1 MAPAAANTS
10 ADAVAPAADKSAMLE
25 GLYRDHRDELVDF
38 LRRQFGAGPPD
49 PEDIAQLA
57 FEKLLRRKTF
67 SDLSS
72 VRAFLWSTAKNLSIS
87 SLRRNKTRAS
97 YDYEVQR
104 LYFARSGDEMCPTRV
119 VEAEQQLSII
129 AVALRHMPENRRQ
142 AFVLHR
148 IEGLNKAEVARRLGI
163 SRTAVV
169 KRLARAAAE
178 IDDALEAHC
187 GAASE
192 RGEYKKALKPRPDNP
207 PSRSRALRKKR
218 HRPALRVAVP
228 LAAAAAIATIALSIA
243 TRQPSRPFDS
253 NPPVLANYAS
263 ERGEIKALTL
273 PDGSR
278 VTLASLTELSVSLSS
293 GARAAALIKG
303 AAVFDV
309 AADPARPFSVD
320 AGGVSA
326 AALGTVFEVRNNG
339 GVVRVAVA
347 EGEVELA
354 RPFLLANQ
362 PTSLVQRNA
371 LTAGEF
377 ASLRLDS
384 DQVIFGSFKAQD
396 FASWRQSRLNYE
408 GATLKEIIADAN
420 RYSARRIVLQG
431 DHEKVQS
438 LTITGFFNSDDV
450 DEMLA
455 TLTEVF
461 PVTIERATPEKIVV
475 RID

>member
-10 ADAVAPAADKSAMLE
+10 AEAVAPAADQSAMLE

-87 SLRRNKTRAS
+87 SLRRNKARAS
-97 YDYEVQR
+97 YDSAVQR
-104 LYFARSGDEMCPTRV
+104 LYFASSGDEMSPARV
-119 VEAEQQLSII
+119 VEAQQQLSII
-129 AVALRHMPENRRQ
+129 AAALRHMPENRRQ
-142 AFVLHR
+142 TFVLHR
-148 IEGLNKAEVARRLGI
+148 IEGLNKAQVARRLGI

-192 RGEYKKALKPRPDNP
+192 RGEYKKALKPRPDKP
-207 PSRSRALRKKR
+207 PSRLRALRERR

-228 LAAAAAIATIALSIA
+228 LAAAAVIAAIALSIA
-243 TRQPSRPFDS
+243 TRQPSGPF
-253 NPPVLANYAS
+253 PPVLANYAS

-303 AAVFDV
+303 AAIFDV
-309 AADPARPFSVD
+309 AADPARPFAVD

-326 AALGTVFEVRNNG
+326 TALGTVFEVRNNG

-362 PTSLVQRNA
+362 PTDLVQRNA

-384 DQVIFGSFKAQD
+384 DQVIFGAFKAQD
-396 FASWRQSRLNYE
+396 FACWRQSRLNYE

-420 RYSARRIVLQG
+420 RYSARRIVLEG
-431 DHEKVQS
+431 DHKKVQS
-438 LTITGFFNSDDV
+438 LTMTGFFNSDDV
-450 DEMLA
+450 DELLA

-461 PVTIERATPEKIVV
+461 PVTIERTTPEKIVV
-475 RID
+475 SID

>member
-1 MAPAAANTS
+1 MAPAAVNTS

-72 VRAFLWSTAKNLSIS
+72 VRAFLWSTAKNLGIS
-87 SLRRNKTRAS
+87 SLRRNKARAS
-97 YDYEVQR
+97 YDCEVQR
-104 LYFARSGDEMCPTRV
+104 LYFARSGDEMSPARV
-119 VEAEQQLSII
+119 VEAQQQLSII
-129 AVALRHMPENRRQ
+129 AAALRHMPENRRQ
-142 AFVLHR
+142 TFVLHR

-178 IDDALEAHC
+178 IDDALQAHC

-207 PSRSRALRKKR
+207 PSRLRALREKR

-228 LAAAAAIATIALSIA
+228 LAAATAIAAITLSIA
-243 TRQPSRPFDS
+243 TRQPSRPF
-253 NPPVLANYAS
+253 PPVLANYAS
-263 ERGEIKALTL
+263 ERGEIKPLTL

-293 GARAAALIKG
+293 GARAVALIKG
-303 AAVFDV
+303 AAIFDV
-309 AADPARPFSVD
+309 AADAARPFAVD

-326 AALGTVFEVRNNG
+326 TALGTVFEVRNNG

-396 FASWRQSRLNYE
+396 FACWRQSRLNYE

-431 DHEKVQS
+431 DHKKVQS
-438 LTITGFFNSDDV
+438 LTMTGFFNSDDV
-450 DEMLA
+450 DELLA

-461 PVTIERATPEKIVV
+461 PVTIERTTPEKIVV
-475 RID
+475 SID

>member
-87 SLRRNKTRAS
+87 SLRRNKARAS
-97 YDYEVQR
+97 YDSAVQR
-104 LYFARSGDEMCPTRV
+104 LYFARSGDEMSPARV

-129 AVALRHMPENRRQ
+129 AAALRHMPENRRQ
-142 AFVLHR
+142 TFVLHR

-192 RGEYKKALKPRPDNP
+192 RGEYKKALKPMPDNP
-207 PSRSRALRKKR
+207 PSRLRALREKR

-228 LAAAAAIATIALSIA
+228 LAAAAAIAAIALSMAI
-243 TRQPSRPFDS
+243 RQPSRPF
-253 NPPVLANYAS
+253 PPVLANYAS
-263 ERGEIKALTL
+263 ERGEIKPLTL

-303 AAVFDV
+303 AAIFDV
-309 AADPARPFSVD
+309 AADPARPFAVD

-326 AALGTVFEVRNNG
+326 TALGTVFEVRNNG

-347 EGEVELA
+347 EGKVELA
-354 RPFLLANQ
+354 RPFLLAKQ
-362 PTSLVQRNA
+362 PTDLVQRHA
-371 LTAGEF
+371 LAAGEF

-384 DQVIFGSFKAQD
+384 DQVIFGAFNAQD

-408 GATLKEIIADAN
+408 GATLKEIVADAN

-438 LTITGFFNSDDV
+438 LTMTGFFNSDDV

-461 PVTIERATPEKIVV
+461 PVTIERTTPEKIVV
-475 RID
+475 SID

>member
-1 MAPAAANTS
+1 MENTKKTGLEIKEQAYRWHLLLEDGSSSTAQRREFETWLRQDPRHRDAYERAAVAWAAFARLKRGDLGLDTS
-10 ADAVAPAADKSAMLE
+10 ANDS
-25 GLYRDHRDELVDF
+25 
-38 LRRQFGAGPPD
+38 
-49 PEDIAQLA
+49 
-57 FEKLLRRKTF
+57 
-67 SDLSS
+67 
-72 VRAFLWSTAKNLSIS
+72 
-87 SLRRNKTRAS
+87 
-97 YDYEVQR
+97 
-104 LYFARSGDEMCPTRV
+104 
-119 VEAEQQLSII
+119 
-129 AVALRHMPENRRQ
+129 
-142 AFVLHR
+142 
-148 IEGLNKAEVARRLGI
+148 
-163 SRTAVV
+163 
-169 KRLARAAAE
+169 
-178 IDDALEAHC
+178 
-187 GAASE
+187 
-192 RGEYKKALKPRPDNP
+192 LKPRPDNP
-207 PSRSRALRKKR
+207 PSRLRALREKR

-228 LAAAAAIATIALSIA
+228 LAAAAAIAAIALSIA
-243 TRQPSRPFDS
+243 IRQPSRPFDS

-263 ERGEIKALTL
+263 ERGEIKPLTL

-303 AAVFDV
+303 AAIFDV

-326 AALGTVFEVRNNG
+326 TALGTVFEVRNNG

-384 DQVIFGSFKAQD
+384 DQVILGSFKAQD
-396 FASWRQSRLNYE
+396 FACWRQSRLNYE

-438 LTITGFFNSDDV
+438 LTMTGFFNSDDV

-461 PVTIERATPEKIVV
+461 PVTIERTTPEKIVV

>member
-1 MAPAAANTS
+1 MENTKKTGLEIKEQAYRWHLLLEDGGVSTAQRREFETWLRQDPRHRDAYERAAVAWEAFARLKRGDLGLDTS
-10 ADAVAPAADKSAMLE
+10 ANDS
-25 GLYRDHRDELVDF
+25 
-38 LRRQFGAGPPD
+38 
-49 PEDIAQLA
+49 
-57 FEKLLRRKTF
+57 
-67 SDLSS
+67 
-72 VRAFLWSTAKNLSIS
+72 
-87 SLRRNKTRAS
+87 
-97 YDYEVQR
+97 
-104 LYFARSGDEMCPTRV
+104 
-119 VEAEQQLSII
+119 
-129 AVALRHMPENRRQ
+129 
-142 AFVLHR
+142 
-148 IEGLNKAEVARRLGI
+148 
-163 SRTAVV
+163 
-169 KRLARAAAE
+169 
-178 IDDALEAHC
+178 
-187 GAASE
+187 
-192 RGEYKKALKPRPDNP
+192 LKPRPDKP
-207 PSRSRALRKKR
+207 PSRLRALRERR

-228 LAAAAAIATIALSIA
+228 LAAAAVIAAIALSIA
-243 TRQPSRPFDS
+243 TRQPSGPF
-253 NPPVLANYAS
+253 PPVLANYAS

-303 AAVFDV
+303 AAIFDV
-309 AADPARPFSVD
+309 AADPARPFAVD

-326 AALGTVFEVRNNG
+326 TALGTVFEVRNNG

-396 FASWRQSRLNYE
+396 FACWRQSRLNYE

-431 DHEKVQS
+431 DHKKVQS
-438 LTITGFFNSDDV
+438 LTMTGFFNSDDV
-450 DEMLA
+450 DELLA

-461 PVTIERATPEKIVV
+461 PVTIERTTPEKIVV